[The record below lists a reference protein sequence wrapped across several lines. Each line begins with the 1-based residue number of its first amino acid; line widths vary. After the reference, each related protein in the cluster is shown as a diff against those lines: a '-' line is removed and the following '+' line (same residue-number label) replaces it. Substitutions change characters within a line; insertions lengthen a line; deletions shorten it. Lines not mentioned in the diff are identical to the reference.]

1 MRGYEWPI
9 MILGI
14 PKEIKRHEYRV
25 SLVPAG
31 VEELSKEGHTVLVEA
46 GAGFGSGITDEEYAQ
61 NGATIV
67 DTVEEVF
74 ERAEL
79 IVKVK
84 EPQPE
89 EIRLIRK
96 DQTVFTFF
104 HFAASQTLTD
114 GFAETGAIGVAYE
127 TLRTPDGKLPLLTPM
142 SEIAGRMS
150 IHEGARHLERPFHG
164 RGILLAGVPG
174 VEPAHVVILG
184 GGIVGAN
191 AAKIAAGLGA
201 NVTVMDI
208 NLERLRYLDDIMPG
222 NVTTLLSNPAR
233 IREQVRSADLVI
245 GAVLVPGARA
255 PHLVSE
261 DLVKE
266 MQKGAVIVDVAVDQ
280 GGCIETTRPTTHDEP
295 TYLVHE
301 VVHYCVTNMPG
312 AVARTSTLALTNAT
326 FPFVARIAN
335 LGSEK
340 IFADPVIETGIDIAR
355 GEIRNKGLQKI
366 VART

>member
-1 MRGYEWPI
+1 
-9 MILGI
+9 MIIGV
-14 PKEIKRHEYRV
+14 PREIKRHEYRV
-25 SLVPAG
+25 SIVPAG
-31 VEELSKEGHTVLVEA
+31 VEELRQDGHTILVESEA
-46 GAGFGSGITDEEYAQ
+46 GTGSGITNEEYQAA
-61 NGATIV
+61 GAEV
-67 DTVEEVF
+67 VANAEEIF
-74 ERAEL
+74 ARADMV
-79 IVKVK
+79 VKVK

-89 EIRLIRK
+89 ELRRLRP
-96 DQTVFTFF
+96 DQILFTFF
-104 HFAASQTLTD
+104 HFAASQELIE
-114 GFAETGAIGVAYE
+114 GFVESGAIAVAYE

-233 IREQVRSADLVI
+233 IREQARAADLLI

-255 PHLVSE
+255 PRLVSE
-261 DLVKE
+261 ELVKE

-295 TYLVHE
+295 TYLMHE

-335 LGSEK
+335 LGREK
-340 IFADPVIETGIDIAR
+340 IFDDAIIGTGIDIAR
-355 GEIRNKGLQKI
+355 GEIRNRGLQKR
-366 VART
+366 A

>member
-1 MRGYEWPI
+1 
-9 MILGI
+9 MIIGI
-14 PKEIKRHEYRV
+14 PKEVKRHEYRV

-31 VEELSKEGHTVLVEA
+31 VEELRKEGHTVLVET
-46 GAGFGSGITDEEYAQ
+46 GAGSGSGIADKEYKAA
-61 NGATIV
+61 GAEV
-67 DTVEEVF
+67 LPSAGEVF
-74 ERAEL
+74 KRADMV
-79 IVKVK
+79 VKVK

-89 EIRLIRK
+89 ELQEIRREQI
-96 DQTVFTFF
+96 VFTFF
-104 HFAASQTLTD
+104 HFAASQELTD

-127 TLRTPDGKLPLLTPM
+127 TLRAPDGKRPLLTPM

-208 NLERLRYLDDIMPG
+208 DLDRLRYLDEIMPG
-222 NVTTLLSNPAR
+222 NVTTLYSNPAR
-233 IREQVRSADLVI
+233 IREQVRSADLLI
-245 GAVLVPGARA
+245 GAVLVPGAKA
-255 PHLVSE
+255 PHLVSD
-261 DLVKE
+261 DLVGE

-280 GGCIETTRPTTHDEP
+280 GGCVATTRPTTHDDP
-295 TYLVHE
+295 TYLKHE

-326 FPFVARIAN
+326 FPFVARIAR
-335 LGSEK
+335 LGREK
-340 IFADPVIETGIDIAR
+340 IFKDPVIVTGIDIAC
-355 GEIRNKGLQKI
+355 GEIRKAELQK
-366 VART
+366 RTEQSLAPLSC

>member
-1 MRGYEWPI
+1 

-25 SLVPAG
+25 SLIPAG
-31 VEELSKEGHTVLVEA
+31 VEELRHDGHTVLVQTDA
-46 GAGFGSGITDEEYAQ
+46 GTGSGITDDQYREHGAEVVDSAEEIFA
-61 NGATIV
+61 
-67 DTVEEVF
+67 
-74 ERAEL
+74 RADI

-89 EIRLIRK
+89 EVERIRQ
-96 DQTVFTFF
+96 DQIVFTFF
-104 HFAASQTLTD
+104 HFAASQELTK
-114 GFAETGAIGVAYE
+114 GILESGAIAVAYE

-150 IHEGARHLERPFHG
+150 IQEGAHHLERPFHG
-164 RGILLAGVPG
+164 RGILLGGVPG
-174 VEPAHVVILG
+174 VDPAHVVIIG
-184 GGIVGAN
+184 GGVVGAN
-191 AAKIAAGLGA
+191 AAKMAAGLGA
-201 NVTVMDI
+201 NVTILDT
-208 NLERLRYLDDIMPG
+208 NLERLRYLDDTMPA

-233 IREQVRSADLVI
+233 VREKARSADLLI

-261 DLVKE
+261 ELVKD

-280 GGCIETTRPTTHDEP
+280 GGCIETTRPTTHDAP
-295 TYLVHE
+295 TYVKHE

-326 FPFVARIAN
+326 FPFVSRLAR
-335 LGSEK
+335 LGREK
-340 IFADPVIETGIDIAR
+340 VFDDPIIRTGIDIAQ
-355 GEIRNKGLQKI
+355 GKIHNQSLQDRQS
-366 VART
+366 ARD